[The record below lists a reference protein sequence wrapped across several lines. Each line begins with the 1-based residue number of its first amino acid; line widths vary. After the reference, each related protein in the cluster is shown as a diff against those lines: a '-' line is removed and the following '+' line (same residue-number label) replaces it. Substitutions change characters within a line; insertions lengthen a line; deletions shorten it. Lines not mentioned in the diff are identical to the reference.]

1 MSNPLFDDF
10 FNLDLLTPSDTTTV
24 NNDLFSFFLDNN
36 DDLAHPNSASVDSD
50 TDMTLSSSAQTLDLN
65 ALLAAHKQSQKEQE
79 AQTESRT
86 TEAQNVV
93 TQEPFSPSFTQQLIP
108 PASLVDF
115 STLAIAPSTLT
126 TTTATSAIP
135 TAPPSSASHSPIST
149 AAANSVAVPTGAQ
162 SFKST
167 SPAKRPSPEPA
178 EGARKQAKK
187 EKTPPPK
194 KSSSS
199 SSSSSSKSS
208 PVTLNK
214 DDSLV
219 NTTLSAATLQFLL
232 QKQMEAPL
240 IPQLF
245 TGTLSREEVEDTLA
259 KLLDSTKH
267 LLQAPESTEQP
278 QDDDDGQSSDGEH
291 DDAENEKTTTTH
303 GGLKTQPGIKT
314 DDIPSTSDLK
324 KMTSKERRQ
333 LRNKI
338 SARNFRV
345 RRKEYIGALEGQVL
359 QHRTE
364 AAHLR
369 EAVTIVN
376 DENKRLKEELDEAKR
391 QLSQATISNSSL
403 SASTSPV
410 SQSQSQSLPLTASVA
425 PVSTT
430 STPTLSKD
438 DQMLLS
444 AILGRSPFNANAKSG
459 MTLTLPTR
467 PQSPIVTFNSQK
479 DMPNSSALAKSGS
492 WKDKGPMFVHSAL
505 VPEVTFG
512 QDFQFSDKR
521 GSSGDGSKPWELL
534 WSKEEGSKDD
544 RATENPF
551 AMQSVVLELVQ
562 TFTMAMAM
570 GIMSPEEMDAT
581 PAKKIPGWMVATDA
595 KATVQD
601 YEADKRVTEALEWEL
616 QQTLWEVVAARNK
629 DQASKVKSD
638 KYVDQPFS
646 EDPCMLEWL
655 YESMMARLVT
665 LDTVVEVHS
674 A

>member
-1 MSNPLFDDF
+1 MTNRS
-10 FNLDLLTPSDTTTV
+10 TP
-24 NNDLFSFFLDNN
+24 
-36 DDLAHPNSASVDSD
+36 
-50 TDMTLSSSAQTLDLN
+50 
-65 ALLAAHKQSQKEQE
+65 ALLLWQHENDKAG
-79 AQTESRT
+79 
-86 TEAQNVV
+86 V
-93 TQEPFSPSFTQQLIP
+93 QL
-108 PASLVDF
+108 
-115 STLAIAPSTLT
+115 T
-126 TTTATSAIP
+126 
-135 TAPPSSASHSPIST
+135 
-149 AAANSVAVPTGAQ
+149 
-162 SFKST
+162 KST

-194 KSSSS
+194 KPSSSS
-199 SSSSSSKSS
+199 SSSSSSSNS
-208 PVTLNK
+208 YPVTSNK

-259 KLLDSTKH
+259 KLLESTKH

-278 QDDDDGQSSDGEH
+278 QDDDDGNSSDGEH

-314 DDIPSTSDLK
+314 DDIPSSSDLK

-376 DENKRLKEELDEAKR
+376 DENKRLKAELEEVKR
-391 QLSQATISNSSL
+391 QLSQATISNSST

-410 SQSQSQSLPLTASVA
+410 SQSQSQSLPLAASVA
-425 PVSTT
+425 AVS
-430 STPTLSKD
+430 STPAPTLSKD
-438 DQMLLS
+438 DQKLLS

-512 QDFQFSDKR
+512 QDFQLSDKP
-521 GSSGDGSKPWELL
+521 GSSDVGNKPWELI
-534 WSKEEGSKDD
+534 WPKEDGSKDD
-544 RATENPF
+544 RAIENPF
-551 AMQSVVLELVQ
+551 ATRSVVLELMQ

-570 GIMSPEEMDAT
+570 GVTSPEEMDAT
-581 PAKKIPGWMVATDA
+581 PEKNTLGWMVTTDA

-616 QQTLWEVVAARNK
+616 QQTLWEVVAARDK
-629 DQASKVKSD
+629 SKVRSD
-638 KYVDQPFS
+638 KNVDRPAS

-655 YESMMARLVT
+655 YESMMARLVA
-665 LDTVVEVHS
+665 LDTTVEVHS
-674 A
+674 V

>member
-10 FNLDLLTPSDTTTV
+10 FNLDLLTPSDTTV
-24 NNDLFSFFLDNN
+24 ANNDLFSFFLDNN
-36 DDLAHPNSASVDSD
+36 DDLAHPNSTSVDSD

-79 AQTESRT
+79 AQTESQT
-86 TEAQNVV
+86 SDVQNVV

-115 STLAIAPSTLT
+115 STLAIVPSTLT

-135 TAPPSSASHSPIST
+135 SAPPSSAASST
-149 AAANSVAVPTGAQ
+149 AAANSVTVPTGAQ
-162 SFKST
+162 TFKST

-187 EKTPPPK
+187 EKTPPLK
-194 KSSSS
+194 KSTSSSS
-199 SSSSSSKSS
+199 SSSSESS

-259 KLLDSTKH
+259 KLLESTKH

-278 QDDDDGQSSDGEH
+278 QDDDDGQSTDGEH

-314 DDIPSTSDLK
+314 DDIPSSSDLK

-376 DENKRLKEELDEAKR
+376 DENKRLKEELEEVKR
-391 QLSQATISNSSL
+391 QLSQATISNS
-403 SASTSPV
+403 STSPV
-410 SQSQSQSLPLTASVA
+410 SQSQSQSLPSTASVA
-425 PVSTT
+425 PVSTS

-438 DQMLLS
+438 DQLLLS

-512 QDFQFSDKR
+512 QDFQFSDKP
-521 GSSGDGSKPWELL
+521 GSSRDGSKPWERL

-551 AMQSVVLELVQ
+551 AMQSVVLELMQ

-570 GIMSPEEMDAT
+570 GVMSPEEMDAT
-581 PAKKIPGWMVATDA
+581 PAKKITGWMVATDA
-595 KATVQD
+595 KAIVQD

-638 KYVDQPFS
+638 KNVDQPSS

-655 YESMMARLVT
+655 YESMMARLVA
-665 LDTVVEVHS
+665 LDTAVEVHC

>member
-36 DDLAHPNSASVDSD
+36 DDLAQPNTTSIDTD
-50 TDMTLSSSAQTLDLN
+50 TDMTSSSSAQTLDLN
-65 ALLAAHKQSQKEQE
+65 ALLAAHKQSQKEHE
-79 AQTESRT
+79 AQSELQT

-93 TQEPFSPSFTQQLIP
+93 TQEPFSPSFTQHLIS
-108 PASLVDF
+108 PASQVDF
-115 STLAIAPSTLT
+115 STLAVVPSTLT
-126 TTTATSAIP
+126 TTSVTSAIP
-135 TAPPSSASHSPIST
+135 VSAIATATPSNAAHSHIST
-149 AAANSVAVPTGAQ
+149 TAANSVANVPT
-162 SFKST
+162 
-167 SPAKRPSPEPA
+167 KRPSPEPA
-178 EGARKQAKK
+178 EGARKQVKK

-194 KSSSS
+194 KSSSPS
-199 SSSSSSKSS
+199 SSSSSRSS

-245 TGTLSREEVEDTLA
+245 SGTLSREEVEDTLA
-259 KLLDSTKH
+259 KLLESTKH
-267 LLQAPESTEQP
+267 LLQAPVSTEQP
-278 QDDDDGQSSDGEH
+278 QEDDDGHSSDGEH

-314 DDIPSTSDLK
+314 DDIPSSSDLK

-376 DENKRLKEELDEAKR
+376 DENKRLKDELEEVKR
-391 QLSQATISNSSL
+391 QLSQATISNSST
-403 SASTSPV
+403 SALTSSV
-410 SQSQSQSLPLTASVA
+410 SQSQSQPQTLTASA
-425 PVSTT
+425 SHVSTT

-512 QDFQFSDKR
+512 QEFQFSDKP
-521 GSSGDGSKPWELL
+521 GSSSDGNKPWESL
-534 WSKEEGSKDD
+534 WPKEDGSKDD

-551 AMQSVVLELVQ
+551 AMQSVVLELMQ

-581 PAKKIPGWMVATDA
+581 PAKKTPGWMVSTDA
-595 KATVQD
+595 KATVKD

-638 KYVDQPFS
+638 KNVDQPSS

-655 YESMMARLVT
+655 YESMMARLVA